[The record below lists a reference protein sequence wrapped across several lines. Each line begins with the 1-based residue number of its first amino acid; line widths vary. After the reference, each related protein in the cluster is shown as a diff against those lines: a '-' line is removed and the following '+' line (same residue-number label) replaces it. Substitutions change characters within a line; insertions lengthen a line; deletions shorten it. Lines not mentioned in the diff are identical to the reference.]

1 VNLYDSEPEGY
12 EPEGEDSPLIQYLV
26 ATVGCAVC
34 GQSYTAK
41 DIDILDH
48 RGDAWIIMLAC
59 PHCGTRGLVLAMVT
73 DREHLHVISELDE
86 EELESFADLPPISD
100 DDVLDW
106 HEFLRNY
113 AGDLHGLLKAT
124 D

>member
-1 VNLYDSEPEGY
+1 VNEFGYDEPDGV
-12 EPEGEDSPLIQYLV
+12 EPEGESPLIQYLV

-34 GQSYTAK
+34 GESYGAE
-41 DIDILDH
+41 DIDVLDH

-59 PHCGTRGLVLAMVT
+59 PHCGTRGLVLAMVA
-73 DREHLHVISELDE
+73 DRGRPQIIGEVSEADAEELDE
-86 EELESFADLPPISD
+86 LPPISG

-106 HEFLRNY
+106 HKFLQNY
-113 AGDLHGLLKAT
+113 DGDLNSLLGIG

>member
-1 VNLYDSEPEGY
+1 MNDYDDFEPE
-12 EPEGEDSPLIQYLV
+12 EGESPLIQYLV

-34 GQSYTAK
+34 GESYTAE

-73 DREHLHVISELDE
+73 DRERPEVVG
-86 EELESFADLPPISD
+86 ELEEAELKSLAELPPISG

-113 AGDLHGLLKAT
+113 EGDLAGLLETK